1 MTHTSPSSSI
11 LRISTAG
18 SVDDGKSTLIGR
30 LLHDSGNVYDDHIA
44 ALEAVARKTGSSRPS
59 LALLTDGL
67 KAEREQGIT
76 IDVAYRYFSTP
87 RRRFILADSPGHV
100 QYTRNMAT
108 GASTAD
114 LTLILVDARLG
125 ILEQTKRHA
134 FIASLLGVP
143 RIVITINKMD
153 LVNYDQSRFDT
164 LAEEFTDFAA
174 KLGVREVKFIPISAL
189 EGDNVVTR
197 STRMPWYTGE
207 TVLEYLEHV
216 YIAGDQNLIDFRF
229 PIQYVINPDHSFR
242 GYAGTIA
249 SGSIKVGEEVLIL
262 PSKARARVKALI
274 HSRHISPVSE
284 TLEAS
289 AADPIVMQ
297 LDQQIDISRGDMIVR
312 PKNAPRVVSS
322 CEAMLVWMSDGPSET
337 TKRYIVRHTSRES
350 KAFISHVEYCV
361 DIHTLSRNAPH
372 SLNANDIARVTLTT
386 TSPLF
391 LDTYQRNRNTGNII
405 LIDPQSFRTVAAG
418 MIIERGAGELADQD
432 DSAATNNRN
441 LHHEAHLVTQ
451 NDREERFGYRA
462 ATVWMTGL
470 SGSGK
475 STIAKGVERELFSK
489 GVPVFFLDGDTLRS
503 GLNAKLGFSR
513 EDRSENLRRAAH
525 VAALMNQAGISV
537 ICAFI
542 SPYAEDRERARTII
556 GNDKFMEVHVTAPID
571 VCESR
576 DPHGLYAKARSGE
589 ISNFTG
595 ISDPYEPPLA
605 PDLTLDTSSST
616 SIQDVEKLAGVVL
629 ERISFLE

>member
-1 MTHTSPSSSI
+1 MSQASPSSSI

-44 ALEAVARKTGSSRPS
+44 ALEVAARKTGSSRPS

-87 RRRFILADSPGHV
+87 RRRFILADSPGHI

-143 RIVITINKMD
+143 RIAITINKMD
-153 LVNYDQSRFDT
+153 LVNYDQSRFEA
-164 LAEEFTDFAA
+164 LVEEFTDFAG
-174 KLGVREVKFIPISAL
+174 KLGIREVKFIPISAL

-216 YIAGDQNLIDFRF
+216 YIAGDHNLVDFRF
-229 PIQYVINPDHSFR
+229 PVQYVINPDHNFR
-242 GYAGTIA
+242 GYAGTVA
-249 SGSIKVGEEVLIL
+249 SGSIKVGEEILVL
-262 PSKARARVKALI
+262 PSKARARVKALF
-274 HSRHISPVSE
+274 HPQHTHPASE
-284 TLEAS
+284 SLEAS
-289 AADPIVMQ
+289 APDAVVMQ
-297 LDQQIDISRGDMIVR
+297 LDTQIDISRGDMLVR

-322 CEAMLVWMSDGPSET
+322 CEAMLVWMSDEPSDK
-337 TKRYIVRHTSRES
+337 TKRYIIRHTSREA
-350 KAFISHVEYCV
+350 KAFISHIEYCV
-361 DIHTLSRNAPH
+361 DIHTLSRTPPR

-391 LDTYQRNRNTGNII
+391 LDAYQRNRNTGNII

-418 MIIERGAGELADQD
+418 MIIERGASEAAEQD
-432 DSAATNNRN
+432 DSLAANNRN
-441 LHHEAHLVTQ
+441 LHQEAHLVTQ
-451 NDREERFGYRA
+451 SEREERLGYRA
-462 ATVWMTGL
+462 ATIWMTGL

-475 STIAKGVERELFSK
+475 STIAKGTERELFSK

-525 VAALMNQAGISV
+525 VAALMNQAGITV

-556 GNDKFMEVHVTAPID
+556 GSERFMEVHITAPLE

-595 ISDPYEPPLA
+595 ISDPYEPPST

-616 SIQDVEKLAGVVL
+616 SIQNVAKLAAVVL
-629 ERISFLE
+629 TKLSL